1 MNMPPFVSYLMP
13 ALALALGSCGPARPI
28 AGTYHS
34 KFAELYMFGTTVRLK
49 VDSTMQYIF
58 QGDLLYD
65 SATGRYL
72 VRGNRVYLEFDR
84 EVRDSNKLYYRFD
97 NMPQRYAFY
106 RGDSIPYK
114 MLVYVGRN
122 KLFPA
127 HVGTAKKITRAK
139 SYSKRRKFWFF
150 GSHYYTRRFYYKKRI

>member
-1 MNMPPFVSYLMP
+1 MNKTPCSSYFMPF
-13 ALALALGSCGPARPI
+13 LAIVLFSCGSTRPI

-34 KFAELYMFGTTVRLK
+34 RFAELYIFGTTVRLK
-49 VDSTMQYIF
+49 ADSTMQYVF

-65 SATGRYL
+65 SATGRYQ
-72 VRGNRVYLEFDR
+72 VHGKRVYLEFDR

-97 NMPQRYAFY
+97 QMPQLYAYY

-114 MLVYVGRN
+114 MLLYVGRD

-127 HVGTAKKITRAK
+127 YAETGRKVTREKA
-139 SYSKRRKFWFF
+139 YSRRRRFWLF
-150 GSHYYTRRFYYKKRI
+150 GSHYYTRRFYYKKRE